1 MRKQQK
7 VLTILLVIL
16 LIISAGWVWLMMRP
30 THNTTTTSKRI
41 VVTTNAQAQI
51 FNQLDIPLV
60 GVPTPGDQQSL
71 PKQYRDLP
79 QVGNHVAP
87 NLEKIGQ
94 LKPDLVY
101 LDAAIA
107 SDYQQKLDSDDIK
120 HKQLKFDTL
129 SDLKSAV
136 TSLGKTYHKD
146 AAAKKLNQSLSLP
159 QQHPKKQQN
168 VLLLMG
174 MPGGSFLVGTKHS
187 YVGDLIN
194 QAGGNV
200 VGSGSSPFVSMN
212 AEQVA
217 QSQPT
222 VIITMAHAM
231 PDSVFKNFDSL
242 FKQST
247 WQNVPT
253 VKEGHV
259 YRAKEPKF
267 SMTANL
273 NAPEAYQQ
281 IRTWLKK

>member
-1 MRKQQK
+1 
-7 VLTILLVIL
+7 
-16 LIISAGWVWLMMRP
+16 MMRP
-30 THNTTTTSKRI
+30 THDTTTTSKRI

-51 FNQLDIPLV
+51 FNKLDIPLV

-120 HKQLKFDTL
+120 HQQLKFDTL
-129 SDLKSAV
+129 SDLKSTV

-146 AAAKKLNQSLSLP
+146 TAAKKLNQSLSLP

-194 QAGGNV
+194 QAGGHV

-231 PDSVFKNFDSL
+231 PDGVFKNFDSL
-242 FKQST
+242 FNQST
-247 WQNVPT
+247 WQKVPA

-259 YRAKEPKF
+259 YRAEEPKF

>member
-30 THNTTTTSKRI
+30 THDTTTTSKRI

-51 FNQLDIPLV
+51 FNKLDIPLV

-146 AAAKKLNQSLSLP
+146 TAAKKLNQSLSLP

-168 VLLLMG
+168 VLLLTG

-194 QAGGNV
+194 QAGGHV

-247 WQNVPT
+247 WQNVPA

>member
-7 VLTILLVIL
+7 ILTVLLLVL
-16 LIISAGWVWLMMRP
+16 LIISAGWIWLMMRP
-30 THNTTTTSKRI
+30 VHETTVSKRI

-51 FNQLDIPLV
+51 FNKLDVPLV
-60 GVPTPGDQQSL
+60 GVPTPGTQQSL
-71 PKQYRDLP
+71 PKKYRDLP

-107 SDYQQKLDSDDIK
+107 SDYQQKLDSEHIK
-120 HKQLKFDTL
+120 YQQLKFNTL
-129 SDLKSAV
+129 SDLQTTV
-136 TSLGKTYHKD
+136 TSLGKTYHRET
-146 AAAKKLNQSLSLP
+146 AAKQLNHSLSLP
-159 QQHPKKQQN
+159 QQHPKKRQN

-174 MPGGSFLVGTKHS
+174 MPGGSFLVGTEHS
-187 YVGDLIN
+187 YIGDLITK
-194 QAGGNV
+194 AGGHV
-200 VGSGSSPFVSMN
+200 IGSGSSPFVTMN
-212 AEQVA
+212 AEQIA

-231 PDSVFKNFDSL
+231 PSSVFKNFDAL

-247 WQNVPT
+247 WQAVPA
-253 VKEGHV
+253 VKDGHV
-259 YRAKEPKF
+259 YRAKEPTF

-273 NAPEAYQQ
+273 NAPKAYQQ
-281 IRTWLKK
+281 IQTWLKK